1 MVNMRGFVETK
12 KTLYLDKEAHTILSD
27 FEILI
32 HDMHANGCEEV
43 EELIG
48 AFENFKSEFEE
59 IIVEED

>member
-1 MVNMRGFVETK
+1 MKGFVGTK
-12 KTLYLDKEAHTILSD
+12 KTLFLDKEAFNILND

-48 AFENFKSEFEE
+48 AIENFESEFEE
-59 IIVEED
+59 IKVREVE

>member
-1 MVNMRGFVETK
+1 MKGFVETK
-12 KTLYLDKEAHTILSD
+12 KTLFLDKEALNILSD

-48 AFENFKSEFEE
+48 AIENFESEFEE
-59 IIVEED
+59 IKVREVE

>member
-1 MVNMRGFVETK
+1 MKGFVETK
-12 KTLYLDKEAHTILSD
+12 KTLFLDKEAFNILSD

-48 AFENFKSEFEE
+48 AIENFESEFEE
-59 IIVEED
+59 IKVREAD